1 MKRTKRIL
9 ITSAAGIAVASA
21 AYLALNHQ
29 PASQQSVDV
38 LPKKVSASVETPIL
52 TTLTPSD
59 LPAVCEADP
68 VLQSAITKW
77 CDAART
83 GGALTEADRSELH
96 RAIASST
103 LDPSSLLA
111 IADCIKRYAKAE
123 TLVAGLLAQR
133 ASEVVLAEP
142 HSDDP
147 AQFARRVRLLMEIKK
162 TFWYCIDKSDRRLV
176 ASQLKVCEV
185 LSRVRANQ
193 EPELEEARVSSVIGA
208 AECLYLLGSS
218 EDALARLDSLSN
230 KARLTKRQT
239 VSVAWARALAL
250 CALDRYS
257 EAIPQLEYCAS
268 ENGFDHQVDSL
279 GMLTLANIR
288 DGQLDAAER
297 HLSQLGEKSP
307 QNAILLRAMDELRR
321 ERLKVAHNP

>member
-21 AYLALNHQ
+21 TYLAMKHQ

-59 LPAVCEADP
+59 LLAVCEADP

-111 IADCIKRYAKAE
+111 IADCIKRYAKTE

-142 HSDDP
+142 PSEDP
-147 AQFARRVRLLMEIKK
+147 EKFASRVKLLMDIKRH
-162 TFWYCIDKSDRRLV
+162 FWFVMDKGERQFTQQ
-176 ASQLKVCEV
+176 QLSVCEDLASLQPGV
-185 LSRVRANQ
+185 S
-193 EPELEEARVSSVIGA
+193 PDFEEARISSVIGA
-208 AECLYLLGSS
+208 AECLYLLNRNEES
-218 EDALARLDSLSN
+218 LARLDE
-230 KARLTKRQT
+230 LTVNTPLTPKQA
-239 VSVAWARALAL
+239 VSVAWARALPL
-250 CALDRYS
+250 
-257 EAIPQLEYCAS
+257 
-268 ENGFDHQVDSL
+268 F
-279 GMLTLANIR
+279 
-288 DGQLDAAER
+288 
-297 HLSQLGEKSP
+297 GEKRFAEALSEFQVVANTP
-307 QNAILLRAMDELRR
+307 DSDHNVRAGASVIASLAHLGRWREAEVLLDEYIARQRVEPGVSADLNAIRFT
-321 ERLKVAHNP
+321 